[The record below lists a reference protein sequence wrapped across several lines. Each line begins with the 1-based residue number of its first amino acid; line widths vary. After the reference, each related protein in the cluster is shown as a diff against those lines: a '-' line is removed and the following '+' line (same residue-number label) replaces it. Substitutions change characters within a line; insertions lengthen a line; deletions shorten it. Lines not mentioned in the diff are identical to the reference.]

1 MRICREMRPMIRMP
15 ANRLPAHGLPVTH
28 VLGQLFGLLA
38 FLFAALPAAAFETIA
53 THAWVYDMTTG
64 TVLLDKLGDVG
75 VPPASMS
82 KLMTIEMLFEALTD
96 GRVQKDTTFGVSA
109 NAVSFTAAGGSTMY
123 LQQGD
128 RPTVDELIQGM
139 IVNSGND
146 ACTVVAEGLEGTE
159 KEFAAKMTARA
170 KGLGLTQST
179 FANSSGWPDPMQ
191 RMSMRD
197 LGMLS
202 AHIITTY
209 PDLYP
214 IFAETDFNYKNRSAA
229 NARNRNPLLELGIGA
244 DGLKTGHTTEA
255 GYGMVGS
262 VRQGDRRI
270 VFAFSGVLTEKDR
283 AEEAERITNWAFRQF
298 AMKTVAKAGTEV
310 ASAPVFLGSVDQVG
324 LMPAKDLTLLL
335 PALASSQLQAEAVF
349 NTPLQ
354 APIRKG
360 DVLGKLLI
368 HIPDLP
374 DASVDLVAASDVAPG
389 GYLKR
394 LSTAWAALRA
404 RYLGGV

>member
-1 MRICREMRPMIRMP
+1 MNPMIP
-15 ANRLPAHGLPVTH
+15 LPMIHLAMIRLPVTRIS
-28 VLGQLFGLLA
+28 GQLLGLLA
-38 FLFAALPAAAFETIA
+38 FLFAALPAMAFETIA

-128 RPTVDELIQGM
+128 RPTVNELIQGM